1 MKTNR
6 LVMCGCV
13 LAGLAFLPAAS
24 AAAAVRDGVVQ
35 QETNS
40 IFKDIQLEAG
50 QARYHAERLK
60 SIVERADAVSWVS
73 DVNQLDQIRLA
84 VNDMSRQVSR
94 LETIRQAAQP
104 RQQKTIDRIA
114 TDVTLL
120 ADNTQDALAFG
131 EAHRETLWVPTY
143 QKYVDNLYTEARKLA
158 QSVRS
163 AVQHSDANSSD

>member
-1 MKTNR
+1 
-6 LVMCGCV
+6 
-13 LAGLAFLPAAS
+13 
-24 AAAAVRDGVVQ
+24 
-35 QETNS
+35 
-40 IFKDIQLEAG
+40 
-50 QARYHAERLK
+50 
-60 SIVERADAVSWVS
+60 
-73 DVNQLDQIRLA
+73 
-84 VNDMSRQVSR
+84 MSRQVSR